1 MMRANSTLRIIC
13 LSLLVFIYSVA
24 PVTTQAQE
32 AVKGKSGEAV
42 ADKPVLMELL
52 KAKQTKEKKR
62 ELPKTEEK
70 PPEIK
75 RPIVDSVVQRAS
87 VAANTRHPISSRRSY
102 EKTPVGL
109 RIRLPAIAAAQKSVA
124 AQQNQPLQIG
134 FGRAL
139 PTGYQG
145 DLVPK
150 LVWDKQDDDSLV
162 GVLSLTS
169 PGAKALRVSLRAKL
183 PAGAEIRFFNP
194 TDSKQRFPPLTR
206 RDFSVDA
213 VWSPIIEGDTLG
225 VEISLP
231 PAAKVSKRSVSIAR
245 VSHLS
250 TAVAE
255 PQNSRHIGRAA
266 SCHIDVACGTAPSNL
281 NSIQSAVA
289 KMTFTDAEGRSFLCT
304 GNLMNDRVDGSFIP
318 YFLTAY
324 HCISTQSEASSLV
337 TYWDFQ
343 RSNCRGASPTSVT
356 QHTGGAD
363 LLAAHAASD
372 STLLRLRRNPPGT
385 RTYSGWD
392 PNALSHPTEVIGI
405 HHPRGDLKKWNRG
418 QTVRNRSYTLRGT
431 GQLVS
436 DAILIRWSQGTIEG
450 GSSGSGLF
458 DLSGHLRG
466 IASST
471 PVDQLACGTTPQ
483 TSYGRFDQFYPH
495 AQRWLAP
502 TGPVDDH
509 GDTRAQATRVGLN
522 TNTNGNLEQAGDYDY
537 FRLTVTQAG
546 NLTVETSGSTDTY
559 GSLLDTSGTQLAEND
574 DGGSSTNFRIV
585 RRVTAGTYYVAVRGF
600 SGSTTG
606 RYTLSV
612 RFTIAI
618 IDDHGNSRAQATRV
632 GLNTSTNGNLE
643 QARDIDYFRLTVARF
658 GFLTVET
665 DGTTDTYGFLL
676 GTDGTQLAENDNG
689 GIDPNFRISWEV
701 RPGTY
706 YVAVRGSSTSTTGP
720 YRLRVR
726 HLPVTTVA
734 LNTNTAGN
742 LAQPREFDYFRLTV
756 ESPGTLTVETLGITD
771 TYGFLLGTDGTQ
783 LAEND
788 DGGSRINFRIVHRV
802 TAGTYYVAVRGY
814 SILTTGPYTLSVRFT
829 PLTDDHGNT
838 RARATRLALNTSTNG
853 NLEQAGDLDYF
864 RLLVTQT
871 GNLGA
876 ETSGSTDTLGR
887 LLSADGTPLE
897 ISDDD
902 GSGNNFRIVRQ
913 VTAGIYYVEVRG
925 YRLTTTGRYTLWV
938 GGPPVTANLNDDG
951 MVDSEDARILFYF
964 FKFRSALRSNPSL
977 RQNLLSQLAG
987 GLSNDDAGY
996 QQLLINAE
1004 AWATAGTGGDVNL
1017 DRRVDDKDALI
1028 MYYAYEFQAILETN
1042 ASLRRLL
1049 LNGVR
1054 GDNLPDTDASY
1065 QQLLRNAQALR

>member
-1 MMRANSTLRIIC
+1 MRANSTLRIIC

-194 TDSKQRFPPLTR
+194 TDSKQHFPPLTR
-206 RDFSVDA
+206 RDFSADA
-213 VWSPIIEGDTLG
+213 VWSPIIEGDSLG

-231 PAAKVSKRSVSIAR
+231 PATKVSKRSVSIAR

-289 KMTFTDAEGRSFLCT
+289 KMIFTNAEGRSSLCT
-304 GNLMNDRVDGSFIP
+304 GNLMNDTVDGSFIP

-343 RSNCRGASPTSVT
+343 RSSCRGASPTSVT
-356 QHTGGAD
+356 QHPGGAD

-418 QTVRNRSYTLRGT
+418 QTVRNTNVLNNNDQEIEAVRV
-431 GQLVS
+431 Q
-436 DAILIRWSQGTIEG
+436 WSQGTLQG

-458 DLSGHLRG
+458 DTGGQLRG
-466 IASST
+466 IVSST
-471 PVDQLACGTTPQ
+471 PVGQFTCFGEQQAF
-483 TSYGRFDQFYPH
+483 YGRFDLFYPH

-502 TGPVDDH
+502 SEGAEPADDH

-537 FRLTVTQAG
+537 FRLTVTQTGTLTVETSGSTDTYGSLLDTSGTQLAENDGGGSSTNFRIVRLVTAGTYYVAVSGFSTSTTGPYRLRVQHLPVTTVALNTNTAG
-546 NLTVETSGSTDTY
+546 NLEQAGDYDYFRLTVTQTGALTVETSGSTDTY

-585 RRVTAGTYYVAVRGF
+585 
-600 SGSTTG
+600 
-606 RYTLSV
+606 
-612 RFTIAI
+612 
-618 IDDHGNSRAQATRV
+618 
-632 GLNTSTNGNLE
+632 
-643 QARDIDYFRLTVARF
+643 
-658 GFLTVET
+658 
-665 DGTTDTYGFLL
+665 
-676 GTDGTQLAENDNG
+676 
-689 GIDPNFRISWEV
+689 
-701 RPGTY
+701 
-706 YVAVRGSSTSTTGP
+706 
-720 YRLRVR
+720 
-726 HLPVTTVA
+726 
-734 LNTNTAGN
+734 
-742 LAQPREFDYFRLTV
+742 
-756 ESPGTLTVETLGITD
+756 
-771 TYGFLLGTDGTQ
+771 
-783 LAEND
+783 
-788 DGGSRINFRIVHRV
+788 HRV

-814 SILTTGPYTLSVRFT
+814 SLLTTGPYTLSVRFT

-871 GNLGA
+871 GNLSA

-887 LLSADGTPLE
+887 LLSADGIQLAM
-897 ISDDD
+897 SDDIE
-902 GSGNNFRIVRQ
+902 GGVNFNFRIVHR
-913 VTAGIYYVEVRG
+913 VTAGTYYLEVRG
-925 YRLTTTGRYTLWV
+925 YRSPTTGTATGHYTLEV
-938 GGPPVTANLNDDG
+938 SGPSVTANLNDDG
-951 MVDSEDARILFYF
+951 VVDSEDARILFYF

-977 RQNLLSQLAG
+977 RQNLLSQLVG

-1004 AWATAGTGGDVNL
+1004 AWATAVGTGGDVNL

-1028 MYYAYEFQAILETN
+1028 MYYAYEFQTILETN

-1054 GDNLPDTDASY
+1054 GDNLPDTDAVY